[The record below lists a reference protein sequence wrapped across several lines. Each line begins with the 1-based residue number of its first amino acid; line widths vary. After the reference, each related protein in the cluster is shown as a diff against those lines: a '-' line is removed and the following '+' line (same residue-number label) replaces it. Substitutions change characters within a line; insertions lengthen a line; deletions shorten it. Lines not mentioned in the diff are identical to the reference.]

1 MRSFIIGL
9 GFTVNQRTWTYR
21 TYFHKF
27 GIFLDFNS
35 PTLVFSQM
43 PMKIID
49 IVQCQHIN
57 DLFQIRNRE
66 IMAAHVYHKTAITE
80 TRIVINSSHRDGSGY
95 LFVFGQWQS
104 LIERLHS
111 IKDPRLTSSIQM
123 NVFRSYLQLIPL
135 FVGNGTVNRQDY
147 GILLCGFS
155 CCPDGNSRSLF
166 NIGS

>member
-1 MRSFIIGL
+1 MRSFIVSL
-9 GFTVNQRTWTYR
+9 GFTVNQCTRTHR
-21 TYFHKF
+21 TYFRKF

-35 PTLVFSQM
+35 PALVFGQM

-57 DLFQIRNRE
+57 DLFQIRNRK
-66 IMAAHVYHKTAITE
+66 IMAAHVYHETAITE

>member
-21 TYFHKF
+21 TYFRKF

-155 CCPDGNSRSLF
+155 CCQDGNSRSLF